1 MFIIETN
8 KTTWEHQVTLD
19 PEYDI
24 VEDPDLDSDDELTL
38 NQKLKSMEHFLR
50 LSSGP
55 MVAEINENEKHA
67 KGDETL
73 SLLYP
78 GSIPAPSA
86 NMISSSGVIP
96 GDIYGPCIW
105 AQGIEGWTIFVYLYI
120 CIMYLLIYI
129 FLSNHACLSI

>member
-1 MFIIETN
+1 MLHYLGATEVLLSPEPRMFIIETN

-67 KGDETL
+67 R
-73 SLLYP
+73 SRR
-78 GSIPAPSA
+78 A
-86 NMISSSGVIP
+86 NIR
-96 GDIYGPCIW
+96 
-105 AQGIEGWTIFVYLYI
+105 
-120 CIMYLLIYI
+120 
-129 FLSNHACLSI
+129 